1 MCVNATVNVSFVLI
15 MKEKIFYCRDKSINP
30 QNTFTLFTV
39 HADISYLLVYIF
51 FNTVYYI
58 LAIKHVL
65 LSRVRTSV
73 YHTTVS
79 RSNIYISIALSVDNV
94 VTFSTKICHVYGIVY
109 FASKYILLEKHYL
122 EKM

>member
-1 MCVNATVNVSFVLI
+1 MHTN
-15 MKEKIFYCRDKSINP
+15 
-30 QNTFTLFTV
+30 
-39 HADISYLLVYIF
+39 ISYLFVYTF

-73 YHTTVS
+73 YYATVS

-109 FASKYILLEKHYL
+109 VTSKYILPEKHYL

>member
-1 MCVNATVNVSFVLI
+1 M
-15 MKEKIFYCRDKSINP
+15 
-30 QNTFTLFTV
+30 
-39 HADISYLLVYIF
+39 HANISYLLVYTF

-73 YHTTVS
+73 YYATVS

-94 VTFSTKICHVYGIVY
+94 VTFSRKICHVYGIVY
-109 FASKYILLEKHYL
+109 VTSKYILPEKHYL